1 MDVPVLIAGMAVLT
15 YLTRA
20 LPLLLGSRAER
31 LPPSALRWLR
41 YLPPAL
47 FAAVAVPAILAPTL
61 AQPLAP
67 VHPYPWAALTAGVL
81 ARLTRNLPL
90 AMVASMLVVLGWRLV
105 LG

>member
-1 MDVPVLIAGMAVLT
+1 MDVAMLIAGMAILT
-15 YLTRA
+15 YATRA
-20 LPLLLGSRAER
+20 APLLLGSRAER
-31 LPPSALRWLR
+31 LPPAAVRWLR

-47 FAAVAVPAILAPTL
+47 FAAVAAPAILMPAL

-67 VHPYPWAALTAGVL
+67 AHPYPWAALTAGVL

-105 LG
+105 AG